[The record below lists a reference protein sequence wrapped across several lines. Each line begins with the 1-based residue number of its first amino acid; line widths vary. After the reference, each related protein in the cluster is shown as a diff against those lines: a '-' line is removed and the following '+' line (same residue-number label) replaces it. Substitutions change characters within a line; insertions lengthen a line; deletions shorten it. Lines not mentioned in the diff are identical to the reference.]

1 MTKLRP
7 LPSFE
12 NRGTR
17 RAAER
22 ARIREKRSNEVAMS
36 CKDGGT
42 GRAITPRFGQKTRL
56 AHPPAV
62 VVVEKT

>member
-1 MTKLRP
+1 
-7 LPSFE
+7 
-12 NRGTR
+12 
-17 RAAER
+17 
-22 ARIREKRSNEVAMS
+22 MS